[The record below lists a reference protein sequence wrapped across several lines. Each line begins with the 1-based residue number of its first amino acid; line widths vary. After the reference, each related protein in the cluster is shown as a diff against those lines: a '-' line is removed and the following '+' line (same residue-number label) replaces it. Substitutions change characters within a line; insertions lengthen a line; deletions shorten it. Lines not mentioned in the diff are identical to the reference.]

1 MRLSSLTLSLL
12 LLAPISACGDEA
24 PPIAEEAPIA
34 EDAPSHG
41 KVMAMECDDFSFVV
55 DIKGDDAW
63 LFLPDYSGPI
73 PRVTSASGTKYQG
86 NNITFWSKGDE
97 ASLDYGKNSYAGCRN
112 NPALAVWEGAK
123 LRGVD
128 FRATGNEPGWVLEIQ
143 GDKLSLQTNYGENH
157 HEFTAAERI
166 SDPETKQTSYRASSG
181 DTQIEVTL
189 EGKTCQDTM
198 ADTSFETSVSIQL
211 DERKLSGCGKALH

>member
-41 KVMAMECDDFSFVV
+41 KVMAMECGDFSFVV
-55 DIKGDDAW
+55 EIKGDDAW

-86 NNITFWSKGDE
+86 NNITFWSEGDE

-143 GDKLSLQTNYGENH
+143 GDKLSLQTNYGEDH
-157 HEFTAAERI
+157 YQFAAAERI

-198 ADTSFETSVSIQL
+198 TDTSFETSVSIQL

>member
-1 MRLSSLTLSLL
+1 MEHKAMRLSLLTLSLL
-12 LLAPISACGDEA
+12 LLVPISACGDE
-24 PPIAEEAPIA
+24 IPIA
-34 EDAPSHG
+34 EDASSHG
-41 KVMAMECDDFSFVV
+41 KVMAMECGDFSFVAE
-55 DIKGDDAW
+55 IKGDDAW

-112 NPALAVWEGAK
+112 NPALAVWEAAK

-128 FRATGNEPGWVLEIQ
+128 FRATGNEPGWVLEIT
-143 GDKLSLQTNYGENH
+143 GDSLSLQTNYGESH
-157 HEFTAAERI
+157 HQFAAAERKT
-166 SDPETKQTSYRASSG
+166 DTATRQTSYLASNG
-181 DTQIEVTL
+181 DSHIEVTL
-189 EGKTCQDTM
+189 EGKSCQDTM
-198 ADTSFETSVSIQL
+198 ADTVFETSVSIQL